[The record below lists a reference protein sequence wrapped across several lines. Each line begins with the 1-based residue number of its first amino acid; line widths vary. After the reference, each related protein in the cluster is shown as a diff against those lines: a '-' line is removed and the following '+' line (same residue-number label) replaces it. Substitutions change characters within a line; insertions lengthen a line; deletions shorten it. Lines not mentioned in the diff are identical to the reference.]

1 MTRCFLLLLL
11 LLPALAHAQR
21 VGLVLSGGGAKGIAH
36 IGVLKALEEN
46 DIPVDYV
53 VGTSM
58 GGIIGGCYAAGMSPD
73 QIEAMILSDQF
84 MGWVNGTPEQGFNY
98 FYHQH
103 DITPAFLKVN
113 LGLDSTFNFQLNSS
127 LARDVSLNFALTERT
142 AQASAIAGNNFDHL
156 FIPLRVVAADIF
168 TQTEVIL
175 SKGSMSDALRATQTV
190 PFFYT
195 PIRVDGKYLFDGGIY
210 NNFPVDV
217 AQREFHNPDVIIG
230 VNVSSKVFD
239 GYPYKDDDKLIS
251 RSLLYMLM
259 DKTDPKKI
267 DEHGIFI
274 QPNLNGYTA
283 FDFARAK
290 SLIDSGYRQTLQ
302 QLEEIKSKIARRV
315 PCDTITAKRNAFND
329 KNPPMLFDG
338 LVFKGYNSKRRQ
350 YIRRLF
356 NTHLGGERLYPY
368 SDIKRGYFR
377 LVAEDFFSNTHPTIL
392 YDSTRRTFSLQLSR
406 RPQHNFQVDFGGV
419 IASRDISNVFVG
431 LNFYHFANT
440 LQHYYLSFQTGSFY
454 KSGVAKVRI
463 DFPTPLYLEPYVG
476 FDSWDYFENND
487 LFEEFS
493 RNRPT
498 VLTRINRRIGF
509 NLGIPVQESFRGSLH
524 IESFNNDDRY
534 INGDVFISNDTLDDL
549 HIRGFKTG
557 FNLSANSLNRKQYAS
572 TGKAYSLT
580 GDYFQVSV
588 THAPGNTSIL
598 TQESKQRNTW
608 FRVRGNAE
616 QFFRLSRSLNLG
628 YYAEATFSNQP
639 FFQNYF
645 GTIIN
650 TPSFT
655 PLQDSRTLVL
665 QNFRSPNY
673 MAGGGRA
680 VLALHPK
687 IDYRLEGYL
696 FKPFDY
702 LEENSQQGAHI
713 SRDIESVFL
722 AAATSVVYHAPI
734 GPISLSLNYYDDNEN
749 QLGVLFHIGFLLY
762 NKHSLE

>member
-1 MTRCFLLLLL
+1 MKRCLPLILLFLI
-11 LLPALAHAQR
+11 PALSNAQK

-58 GGIIGGCYAAGMSPD
+58 GGIISGCYAAGMSPD

-84 MGWVNGTPEQGFNY
+84 MGWVNGQSEQGYNY

-103 DITPAFLKVN
+103 DITPTFLKVN
-113 LGLDSTFNFQLNSS
+113 LGLDSTFNLQFNSS

-142 AQASAIAGNNFDHL
+142 AQASAIAGNNFDRL
-156 FIPLRVVAADIF
+156 FVPLRVVAADIF

-217 AQREFHNPDVIIG
+217 AQRDFHPDVIIG

-251 RSLLYMLM
+251 KSLLYMLM

-267 DEHGIFI
+267 NEHGVFI
-274 QPNLNGYTA
+274 QPNLNGFTA

-290 SLIDSGYRQTLQ
+290 SLIDSGYRQTLR
-302 QLEEIKSKIARRV
+302 QLEEIKGKIARRE
-315 PCDTITAKRNAFND
+315 PCDTIAAKRNAFND

-356 NTHLGGERLYPY
+356 NMRQGEGKLYPY

-377 LVAEDFFSNTHPTIL
+377 LVAEDFFSNAHPTIL

-463 DFPTPLYLEPYVG
+463 DLPTPLYLEPYVG

-487 LFEEFS
+487 VFEEFS
-493 RNRPT
+493 SSSPT

-509 NLGIPVQESFRGSLH
+509 NLGMPIQESFRGNIH

-534 INGDVFISNDTLDDL
+534 INGDIFISNDTLDDL

-557 FNLSANSLNRKQYAS
+557 FSVSANSLNRKQYAS

-580 GDYFQVSV
+580 GDYFQVSA
-588 THAPGNTSIL
+588 THSPGNTSVL
-598 TQESKQRNTW
+598 TQESKQRHNW
-608 FRVRGNAE
+608 FRIRGSAE
-616 QFFRLSRSLNLG
+616 QFFRLSRRVTMG
-628 YYAEATFSNQP
+628 YTAEAVFSNQP

-673 MAGGGRA
+673 VAGGGRI
-680 VLALHPK
+680 VFALHPK
-687 IDYRLEGYL
+687 IDYRLEGYV

-702 LEENSQQGAHI
+702 LEENSLQEARI
-713 SRDIESVFL
+713 SRDIESIFL
-722 AAATSVVYHAPI
+722 AGATSIVYHAPI

>member
-1 MTRCFLLLLL
+1 MTRCLSLILLL
-11 LLPALAHAQR
+11 LLPALTQAQK

-58 GGIIGGCYAAGMSPD
+58 GGIISGCYAAGMSPD

-84 MGWVNGTPEQGFNY
+84 MGWVNGTSEQGYNY

-103 DITPAFLKVN
+103 DITPSFLKVN
-113 LGLDSTFNFQLNSS
+113 LGLDSTFNFQFNSS

-142 AQASAIAGNNFDHL
+142 AQASAIAGNNFDRL
-156 FIPLRVVAADIF
+156 FVPLRVVAADIF
-168 TQTEVIL
+168 TQTEVVL

-190 PFFYT
+190 PFFYN

-217 AQREFHNPDVIIG
+217 AQRDFHPDVVIG
-230 VNVSSKVFD
+230 VNVSSKVFE

-251 RSLLYMLM
+251 KSLLYMLM

-267 DEHGIFI
+267 DEHGVFI
-274 QPNLNGYTA
+274 QPNLNGFTA

-290 SLIDSGYRQTLQ
+290 SLIDSGYRQTLR
-302 QLEEIKSKIARRV
+302 QLEEIKSKIARRE
-315 PCDTITAKRNAFND
+315 PCDTIAMKRNAFND

-356 NTHLGGERLYPY
+356 NMRPGEGKLYPY
-368 SDIKRGYFR
+368 GDIKHGYFR
-377 LVAEDFFSNTHPTIL
+377 LVAEDFFSNAHPTIL
-392 YDSTRRTFSLQLSR
+392 YDSARRNFSLQLSR

-431 LNFYHFANT
+431 LNFYHFAST

-463 DFPTPLYLEPYVG
+463 DLPTPLYLEPYIG

-487 LFEEFS
+487 VFEEFS
-493 RNRPT
+493 SSSPT

-509 NLGIPVQESFRGSLH
+509 NLGIPIQESFRGNIH

-549 HIRGFKTG
+549 RIRGFKTG
-557 FNLSANSLNRKQYAS
+557 FSMSANNLNRKQYAS
-572 TGKAYSLT
+572 SGKAYTLT
-580 GDYFQVSV
+580 GDYFQVSA
-588 THAPGNTSIL
+588 THSPGNTSVL
-598 TQESKQRNTW
+598 AQESKQRHNW
-608 FRVRGNAE
+608 FRIRGSAE
-616 QFFRLSRSLNLG
+616 QFFRLSRRITMG
-628 YYAEATFSNQP
+628 YTAEAVFSNQP

-673 MAGGGRA
+673 VAGGGR
-680 VLALHPK
+680 VVVALHPK
-687 IDYRLEGYL
+687 IDYRLEGYV

-702 LEENSQQGAHI
+702 LEENSQQEAHI
-713 SRDIESVFL
+713 SRDIESIFL
-722 AAATSVVYHAPI
+722 AGATSIVYHAPI